1 MDIPITYTL
10 AILYLKYEVK
20 TVFNVSA
27 SKFIQEF
34 CKPFKEMALTNFMHD
49 ITFGHG
55 QISMLVSNE
64 GVASFYA
71 KNKIPMLCTDDS
83 GRTLEEGIYINKILE
98 DQYKDCSILMPLMV
112 QVSEQFGQNSGKNS
126 LHILRK
132 ENDCQHLYS
141 LFFDLPEKEFLH
153 WIINNGNFLS
163 DFIENYNTLAHDLIL
178 EGKSPENRIV
188 LPNFNPTLLSNEAD
202 PSSTPLTLLHK
213 TLHMPV
219 HLSSQQSRCLRL
231 LIQGK
236 SAKEISIEMKL
247 SHRTIEHYLEKIKKI
262 LGCATSKELITSYFD
277 QIVF

>member
-1 MDIPITYTL
+1 M
-10 AILYLKYEVK
+10 
-20 TVFNVSA
+20 FNVSA

-34 CKPFKEMALTNFMHD
+34 CKPFEGIALTNFMHD

-64 GVASFYA
+64 EVSSFYA

-126 LHILRK
+126 LHIVNK
-132 ENDCQHLYS
+132 EKDCQHLYS

-153 WIINNGNFLS
+153 WVINNGSFLS
-163 DFIENYNTLAHDLIL
+163 DFIENYNALAHDLIL
-178 EGKSPENRIV
+178 EGKSPENRII

-202 PSSTPLTLLHK
+202 PSSAPLTLLHK

-219 HLSSQQSRCLRL
+219 HLSSQQSRCFRL

-277 QIVF
+277 QVVTSI